1 VYPHPM
7 ATPGL
12 FDGTPLER
20 PVTCERCHATLAACK
35 CPRNAS
41 GKVLPPSEQQVRVR
55 RERRNGKWVT
65 VASGIDPVA
74 NDLKGLLQTL
84 KKKFSTGGTLGDA
97 SELELQGDHR
107 DALVTLLK
115 DKGFAAKASGG

>member
-1 VYPHPM
+1 M

-12 FDGTPLER
+12 FDGTPFER
-20 PVTCERCHATLAACK
+20 PVTCERCHAALAACR
-35 CPRNAS
+35 CPRNAA

-65 VASGIDPVA
+65 VAAGLDPVA
-74 NDLKGLLQTL
+74 NDLKDLLQTL
-84 KKKFSTGGTLGDA
+84 KKKFSTGGTLSDT

-115 DKGFAAKASGG
+115 GKGFAAKASGG